1 MLDTAVDLPSSL
13 MFLGVRIL
21 ATLENDPGG
30 EGLLLAF
37 CEIMLCRACIFY
49 PYCNLSGVVSEET
62 PLLYIPA
69 PSLMGA

>member
-1 MLDTAVDLPSSL
+1 MTDAVVNLPSSL
-13 MFLGVRIL
+13 MFLGMRML
-21 ATLENDPGG
+21 AMLENDPDG

-49 PYCNLSGVVSEET
+49 PYCNRSGVVSEET

-69 PSLMGA
+69 PSLI